1 MRLALATINP
11 TVGDV
16 TSNAALIRGAI
27 AQAHA
32 AGADLVLL
40 PELALCGYPPRDLL
54 AREGFVEACEQA
66 ARTIAADAP
75 KGITVVFGVPL
86 RFTQGPNA
94 RACANALVV
103 ARDGVITDRYDKQL
117 LPTYDVFD
125 EDRYFEPGDRSV
137 VMGVPARE
145 GPLRVGLTICED
157 LWMGEDAGFATRYKG
172 RADPVEQLV
181 ARGAKLILSAS
192 ASPFALGK
200 GQKHRDILASH
211 ARRHGVGVASV
222 NQLGANDELIFD
234 GHRYLFAPDGS
245 LAEAGRLF
253 EDALLVIDIDASGV
267 VRSPQRQA
275 AAEATPTPSP
285 SHRLIV
291 SPSHTA
297 TDAAHLHHALVLG
310 VRDYLRKTGFKKA
323 ILGLSGGIDSALTAA
338 LAVAAI
344 GKDNVTG
351 YALPGPYS
359 SEHSIADALAVAK
372 TLGMRCDVV
381 SIASPM
387 RGFRDAI
394 DAQFTAMG
402 TTTLGEKLPDL
413 TEENLQSRI
422 RGTLLM
428 AISNRTGAIVLTT
441 GNKSELAVGYCT
453 LYGDMNGGLAVL
465 SDVTKH
471 WVYALSRF
479 INANYQALAG
489 LEHCPATPIPDS
501 TLTKPP
507 SAELRPNQTD
517 QDSLPPY
524 DVLDEILAR
533 AIERH
538 QSPATIAREAGFDL
552 ALVQKIARMID
563 LAEYKRRQAAMGLK
577 VTTVAFGTG
586 RRMPIAQRWR
596 GM

>member
-16 TSNAALIRGAI
+16 AGNAALLRGAI
-27 AQAHA
+27 DRAHA
-32 AGADLVLL
+32 AAADIILL
-40 PELALCGYPPRDLL
+40 PELALCGYPPKDLL
-54 AREGFVEACEQA
+54 AREGFVESCEQA
-66 ARTIAADAP
+66 AKGIAVDAP
-75 KGITVVFGVPL
+75 RGITIVFGLPH
-86 RFTQGPNA
+86 RMAKGPNA
-94 RACANALVV
+94 GACANSLIV

-125 EDRYFEPGDRSV
+125 EDRYFEPGEQSV
-137 VMGVPARE
+137 AVDVPGRD
-145 GPLRVGLTICED
+145 GTVRVGLTICED

-172 RADPVEQLV
+172 HADPVEQLV
-181 ARGAKLILSAS
+181 SRGAKVILSAS
-192 ASPFALGK
+192 ASPFVLGK
-200 GQKHRDILASH
+200 GQKHRDILAGH
-211 ARRHGVGVASV
+211 ARRHKVAVASV

-234 GHRYLFAPDGS
+234 GHRYLFAPDGV
-245 LAEAGRLF
+245 LAGAADLF
-253 EDALLVIDIDASGV
+253 DDSLLVIDIDATGE
-267 VRSPQRQA
+267 VRSPKSHQ
-275 AAEATPTPSP
+275 TPASQ
-285 SHRLIV
+285 SHGV
-291 SPSHTA
+291 SHTA

-310 VRDYLRKTGFKKA
+310 VRDYLRKTGFRKA

-338 LAVAAI
+338 IAVAAI
-344 GKDNVTG
+344 GAENVIG

-359 SEHSIADALAVAK
+359 SEHSITDALAVAK

-381 SIASPM
+381 PIASPM
-387 RGFRDAI
+387 HGFRDAI
-394 DAQFTAMG
+394 DAQFAAMG

-441 GNKSELAVGYCT
+441 GNKSEMAVGYCT

-479 INANYQALAG
+479 INSNYKTLEG
-489 LEHCPATPIPDS
+489 LTHCTAPPIPES

-533 AIERH
+533 SIERH
-538 QSPATIAREAGFDL
+538 QSPATIARETGFDL

-586 RRMPIAQRWR
+586 RRMPIAQRTVR
-596 GM
+596 